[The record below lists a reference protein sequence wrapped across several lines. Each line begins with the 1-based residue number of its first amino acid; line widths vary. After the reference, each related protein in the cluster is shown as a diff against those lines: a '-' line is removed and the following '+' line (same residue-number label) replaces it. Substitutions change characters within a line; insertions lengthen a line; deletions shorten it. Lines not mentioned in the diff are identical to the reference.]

1 MRGIGAVIHFRSPTP
16 GSTSAPDFSGMWSSI
31 RDWFA
36 LSAQD
41 EAAQCFRAFYQ
52 PDEGMSPPDRL
63 KHFLRLKALASP
75 GRQANFT
82 AERIPGTGETICMIA
97 SGKNSDFPSAT
108 LHLSDQEWH
117 STQHQKGA
125 VDSPRSSVSDDNQT
139 ATVTGTGGS
148 VEARPKGSPI
158 TRTQIQAWQELS
170 PEAKRETGGW
180 KVWAQSQ
187 GISINS
193 AGACL
198 TNTGLTPK
206 GAIRLQPPGERG
218 SSITN
223 AQIQVWRDLPQEAKR
238 EAGGW
243 ITWAQAQ
250 GININS
256 ACTCLTNTGL
266 TPRGAVRLQP
276 PGERGTPITN
286 QQIRAWQ
293 DLPLEAKRKAGG
305 WITWAQSQRIN
316 IDSASTCLTHTGLTP
331 RGAIRLQPPGERGT
345 PITNQQIRAWKDL
358 PQEAKREAG
367 GWIRWAQAQGITIG
381 SAGIVLT
388 NSGLTP
394 FGTERLKPT
403 GERGTSI
410 TSQQI
415 RMWRDL
421 PQEAKHEAGG
431 WKVWAQ
437 AQGIDIN
444 SASTCLTNTGL
455 TPRGAIRLQP
465 PGERGSPITEA
476 QLLAWLNMSPE
487 ERRTSGGWATWA
499 QSQGISIN
507 SAGAC
512 LTNTGLTPR
521 GAERLQPPRE
531 RGFSITNAQIQVWRD
546 LPQEAKYEAGGW
558 ITWAQAQ
565 GININS
571 ACTCLTNT
579 GLTPRGA
586 ERLQPPGERTHITN
600 QQIRAWQDLPQ
611 EAKREAGGW
620 IRWAQAQG
628 ITTGSAG
635 AFLTNS
641 GLTPFGT
648 ERLKPTGERGTSI
661 TNQQIRMWRDLPQEA
676 KHEAGGWKVWA
687 QAQGINIGSA
697 GACLTNTGLKPRG
710 AIRLQPP
717 GERGS
722 PITEAQLMAWL
733 NMSPEERR
741 TSGGWATWAQAQGI
755 SYISARKYLAPTDS
769 EMPSRGTSRP
779 SPPSTVTSDSPQAST
794 SAATTTGDEIAVSVS
809 APPERSGEKR
819 SLPSTKED
827 ISAPPAKQIKEE
839 EDDVTW
845 RTHQINNNLPILQHW
860 RDSAISVMAR
870 AEGRIETLQVTRWGS
885 LFNPLPRKIKA
896 RINRDIRWFLQNEG
910 KHDARMNAMMSVA
923 IPLDDSDGYRGR
935 TVYARTNLA
944 AFTVLGPYSG
954 RLLDSETVRCEY
966 EKEYGREASN
976 YYFATRSQ
984 ERIVSGFP
992 QGNILSL
999 LNSPVFTHRTAE
1011 TEARQNVSAVLV
1023 GKNIHFFLTT
1033 RDVHAGEELWF
1044 DYGPDYRHFEPGEA
1058 LRSASV
1064 KEEPSSPEEG

>member
-31 RDWFA
+31 RDWLA

-82 AERIPGTGETICMIA
+82 AERILGTGETICMIA
-97 SGKNSDFPSAT
+97 SGKNSDFPSVT

-117 STQHQKGA
+117 STQHQKEA

-158 TRTQIQAWQELS
+158 TRAQIQAWQELS

-187 GISINS
+187 GINIGS
-193 AGACL
+193 AGTCL
-198 TNTGLTPK
+198 TNTGLRPR

-243 ITWAQAQ
+243 IKWAQAQ
-250 GININS
+250 GINIGS
-256 ACTCLTNTGL
+256 AGACLTNTGL
-266 TPRGAVRLQP
+266 TPRGAIRLQPPGERGTPIINMQIQAWQDLPLEAKREAGGWIRWAQAQGINIDSASACLTNTGLTPSGAIRLQP

-293 DLPLEAKRKAGG
+293 DLPLEAKR
-305 WITWAQSQRIN
+305 
-316 IDSASTCLTHTGLTP
+316 
-331 RGAIRLQPPGERGT
+331 
-345 PITNQQIRAWKDL
+345 
-358 PQEAKREAG
+358 EAG
-367 GWIRWAQAQGITIG
+367 GWMTWAQAQ
-381 SAGIVLT
+381 S
-388 NSGLTP
+388 
-394 FGTERLKPT
+394 
-403 GERGTSI
+403 
-410 TSQQI
+410 
-415 RMWRDL
+415 
-421 PQEAKHEAGG
+421 
-431 WKVWAQ
+431 
-437 AQGIDIN
+437 IDIY
-444 SASTCLTNTGL
+444 SASAYLTNTGL
-455 TPRGAIRLQP
+455 KSQGVVRLQP

-476 QLLAWLNMSPE
+476 QLLAWLNMSP
-487 ERRTSGGWATWA
+487 
-499 QSQGISIN
+499 
-507 SAGAC
+507 
-512 LTNTGLTPR
+512 
-521 GAERLQPPRE
+521 
-531 RGFSITNAQIQVWRD
+531 D
-546 LPQEAKYEAGGW
+546 
-558 ITWAQAQ
+558 
-565 GININS
+565 
-571 ACTCLTNT
+571 
-579 GLTPRGA
+579 
-586 ERLQPPGERTHITN
+586 
-600 QQIRAWQDLPQ
+600 
-611 EAKREAGGW
+611 
-620 IRWAQAQG
+620 
-628 ITTGSAG
+628 
-635 AFLTNS
+635 
-641 GLTPFGT
+641 
-648 ERLKPTGERGTSI
+648 
-661 TNQQIRMWRDLPQEA
+661 
-676 KHEAGGWKVWA
+676 
-687 QAQGINIGSA
+687 
-697 GACLTNTGLKPRG
+697 
-710 AIRLQPP
+710 
-717 GERGS
+717 
-722 PITEAQLMAWL
+722 
-733 NMSPEERR
+733 ERR
-741 TSGGWATWAQAQGI
+741 TSGGWATWAQARGI

-779 SPPSTVTSDSPQAST
+779 SPPTTVTSDSPQAST

-809 APPERSGEKR
+809 TPPERSGEKR

-845 RTHQINNNLPILQHW
+845 LTHQINNNLPILRHW
-860 RDSAISVMAR
+860 RDPAISVMAQ
-870 AEGRIETLQVTRWGS
+870 AEGRIETLQVTRWGP
-885 LFNPLPRKIKA
+885 LFNLLSRQTKA
-896 RINRDIRWFLQNEG
+896 RINQNIRWFLQNEG

-954 RLLDSETVRCEY
+954 RLLDSEKVRCEY
-966 EKEYGREASN
+966 EKKYGKESGN

-984 ERIVSGFP
+984 ERLVSAWP
-992 QGNILSL
+992 EGNILSL
-999 LNSPVFTHRTAE
+999 INSPVFTHRTAE

-1023 GKNIHFFLTT
+1023 GKNIHFYVTT
-1033 RDVHAGEELWF
+1033 RDISAGEELWF
-1044 DYGPDYRHFEPGEA
+1044 DYGPDYQHFESGEA
-1058 LRSASV
+1058 LRSAQV

>member
-16 GSTSAPDFSGMWSSI
+16 GSTSVPDFSGMWSSI

-82 AERIPGTGETICMIA
+82 AERILGTGETICMIA
-97 SGKNSDFPSAT
+97 SGKNSDFPSVT

-117 STQHQKGA
+117 STQHQKEA

-158 TRTQIQAWQELS
+158 TNLQIQTWRDLPQ
-170 PEAKRETGGW
+170 EAKREAGGW

-187 GISINS
+187 GINIGS

-198 TNTGLTPK
+198 TNTGLRPK

-243 ITWAQAQ
+243 IRWAQAQ
-250 GININS
+250 GINIGS
-256 ACTCLTNTGL
+256 AGDCLTNTGL
-266 TPRGAVRLQP
+266 TPKGAIRLQP
-276 PGERGTPITN
+276 PGERGTPIIN
-286 QQIRAWQ
+286 MQIRAWQ
-293 DLPLEAKRKAGG
+293 DLPQEAKREAGG
-305 WITWAQSQRIN
+305 WIRWAQAQGIN
-316 IDSASTCLTHTGLTP
+316 IDSASACLTNTGLTP

-358 PQEAKREAG
+358 PLEAKREAG
-367 GWIRWAQAQGITIG
+367 GWMT
-381 SAGIVLT
+381 
-388 NSGLTP
+388 
-394 FGTERLKPT
+394 
-403 GERGTSI
+403 
-410 TSQQI
+410 
-415 RMWRDL
+415 
-421 PQEAKHEAGG
+421 
-431 WKVWAQ
+431 WAQ

-444 SASTCLTNTGL
+444 SASAYLTKTGL
-455 TPRGAIRLQP
+455 KPQVVVRLQP
-465 PGERGSPITEA
+465 PRERGSPITEA

-499 QSQGISIN
+499 Q
-507 SAGAC
+507 A
-512 LTNTGLTPR
+512 R
-521 GAERLQPPRE
+521 
-531 RGFSITNAQIQVWRD
+531 
-546 LPQEAKYEAGGW
+546 
-558 ITWAQAQ
+558 
-565 GININS
+565 
-571 ACTCLTNT
+571 
-579 GLTPRGA
+579 
-586 ERLQPPGERTHITN
+586 
-600 QQIRAWQDLPQ
+600 
-611 EAKREAGGW
+611 
-620 IRWAQAQG
+620 
-628 ITTGSAG
+628 
-635 AFLTNS
+635 
-641 GLTPFGT
+641 
-648 ERLKPTGERGTSI
+648 
-661 TNQQIRMWRDLPQEA
+661 
-676 KHEAGGWKVWA
+676 
-687 QAQGINIGSA
+687 
-697 GACLTNTGLKPRG
+697 
-710 AIRLQPP
+710 
-717 GERGS
+717 
-722 PITEAQLMAWL
+722 
-733 NMSPEERR
+733 
-741 TSGGWATWAQAQGI
+741 GI

-794 SAATTTGDEIAVSVS
+794 SAATTTGDEIAVSMT
-809 APPERSGEKR
+809 APPEHSGEKR

-845 RTHQINNNLPILQHW
+845 RTHQINNNLPILRHW
-860 RDSAISVMAR
+860 RDPAISVMTQ
-870 AEGRIETLQVTRWGS
+870 AEGRIETLQVTRWGP
-885 LFNPLPRKIKA
+885 LFNLLSRQTKA
-896 RINRDIRWFLQNEG
+896 RINQDIRWFLQNEG

-935 TVYARTNLA
+935 TVYARIDLA

-954 RLLDSETVRCEY
+954 RLLDSEKVRCEY
-966 EKEYGREASN
+966 EKEYGKEAGN

-984 ERIVSGFP
+984 ERLVSAWP
-992 QGNILSL
+992 EGNILSL
-999 LNSPVFTHRTAE
+999 INSPAFTHRTAE

-1023 GKNIHFFLTT
+1023 GKNIHFYVTT
-1033 RDVHAGEELWF
+1033 RDISAGEELWF
-1044 DYGPDYRHFEPGEA
+1044 DYGPDYRHFESGEA
-1058 LRSASV
+1058 LRSAQV
-1064 KEEPSSPEEG
+1064 KEEPPSPEEG